1 MGDPFVV
8 KSMVTHQ
15 ISRIELKL
23 CTDNELCQVKNTKN
37 LQKFTFSKPPPNRWS
52 YPDNKICI
60 KITPNNPK
68 NQEPGCSC

>member
-23 CTDNELCQVKNTKN
+23 CTDNELCQVKKYKN
-37 LQKFTFSKPPPNRWS
+37 LT
-52 YPDNKICI
+52 KIHI
-60 KITPNNPK
+60 FKTAPK
-68 NQEPGCSC
+68 SLELSG